1 MSVPREGK
9 PGAVGKHELP
19 RRARLLPV
27 LGIIVLVAALLAVG
41 RFAMAN
47 NQPTATD
54 TTGASTPAVDDTAS
68 DDTEADTEADDTGAG
83 AETSPRGP
91 KTDKPKQPLIDKK
104 RDKRRSSDLR
114 ERVQLAADGL
124 APGDATFRLASFN
137 VLGASH
143 TGPGGNKPGY
153 AGGTSRM
160 GWAVQLI
167 RGNNV
172 SVIGLQE
179 YESSQHGT
187 FSRITGGGCGVY
199 PGMQIGNKGVRN
211 SIAWNTGVWE
221 LVEAHTIPIPYF
233 HGNLVPMPYVLLK
246 HHETGRLSWFIN
258 IHNPASTRGPAQHW
272 RDVATQ
278 KEIALM
284 NDLQEPA
291 SPTELGIPTFLMGDF
306 NEKSEAFCRVT
317 AGANAQAAN
326 GGTSSPCRLPSNHG
340 IDWIFGSTPGV
351 GFSNYVRMDGGL
363 VNRISDHPMIYSDV
377 TLTGEAPFI
386 E

>member
-1 MSVPREGK
+1 
-9 PGAVGKHELP
+9 VGKHELP

-27 LGIIVLVAALLAVG
+27 LGIIVLVTALLAVG

-47 NQPTATD
+47 NPPTAKDPTIAD
-54 TTGASTPAVDDTAS
+54 SAVASALDES
-68 DDTEADTEADDTGAG
+68 DSAD
-83 AETSPRGP
+83 AESEDEPKDKPG
-91 KTDKPKQPLIDKK
+91 KTDKKGGRGDGKNGSK
-104 RDKRRSSDLR
+104 GDRRSAISLR
-114 ERVQLAADGL
+114 DRVQVAADGL
-124 APGDATFRLASFN
+124 AADDASFRIASFN

-143 TGPGGNKPGY
+143 TAAGGNKRGY
-153 AGGTSRM
+153 AGGTTRM

-167 RGNNV
+167 RGNNI
-172 SVIGLQE
+172 SVVGLQE
-179 YESSQHGT
+179 YEQVQHGT
-187 FSRITGGGCGVY
+187 FTNITGGGWGVY
-199 PGMQIGNKGVRN
+199 PGLQVGNKGVRN
-211 SIAWNTGVWE
+211 SIAWNNAVWE

-233 HGNLVPMPYVLLK
+233 HGNQVPMPYILLK
-246 HHETGRLSWFIN
+246 HKETGRLSWFIN

-272 RDVATQ
+272 RDVATA

-284 NDLQEPA
+284 NDLQRA
-291 SPTELGIPTFLMGDF
+291 TTTNQIGIPTFLMGDF

-317 AGANAQAAN
+317 SGAYAQAAN

-351 GFSNYVRMDGGL
+351 SFSGYVRMDGGL
-363 VNRISDHPMIYSDV
+363 VNRVSDHPMIFSDV

>member
-1 MSVPREGK
+1 M
-9 PGAVGKHELP
+9 GKHELP

-27 LGIIVLVAALLAVG
+27 LGIIVLVLALLAVG

-47 NQPTATD
+47 NQTTATD
-54 TTGASTPAVDDTAS
+54 DTTPAAPSSTAS
-68 DDTEADTEADDTGAG
+68 DDTEVPP
-83 AETSPRGP
+83 ETSPRH
-91 KTDKPKQPLIDKK
+91 KIKVKPKKDDKN
-104 RDKRRSSDLR
+104 RERLRSRNLR
-114 ERVQLAADGL
+114 NRVQLAADGL
-124 APGDATFRLASFN
+124 AADPASFRIASFN

-172 SVIGLQE
+172 SVVGLQE
-179 YESSQHGT
+179 YEKTQHAT
-187 FSRITGGGCGVY
+187 FGRITGGGWGVY
-199 PGMQIGNKGVRN
+199 PGLQVGNKGVRN
-211 SIAWNTGVWE
+211 SIAWNAGVWE

-233 HGNLVPMPYVLLK
+233 KGNLVPMPYVLLK
-246 HHETGRLSWFIN
+246 HKGTGRLAWFIN

-272 RDVATQ
+272 RDIATQ

-284 NDLQEPA
+284 NDLQEPQ
-291 SPTELGIPTFLMGDF
+291 STNQLGIPTFLMGDF
-306 NEKSEAFCRVT
+306 NEKAEAFCRVT

-340 IDWIFGSTPGV
+340 IDWIFGSIPGV

-363 VNRISDHPMIYSDV
+363 VNRVSDHPMIYADV
-377 TLTGEAPFI
+377 TLSGEAPFV

>member
-1 MSVPREGK
+1 M
-9 PGAVGKHELP
+9 GKHELP

-27 LGIIVLVAALLAVG
+27 LAIIVLVAALLTVG
-41 RFAMAN
+41 RFAVAN
-47 NQPTATD
+47 NQTTATD
-54 TTGASTPAVDDTAS
+54 DTTPTAPPSITAS
-68 DDTEADTEADDTGAG
+68 DDSEAPP
-83 AETSPRGP
+83 ETSPRH
-91 KTDKPKQPLIDKK
+91 KNKDKPKKDDKL
-104 RDKRRSSDLR
+104 RDRLRSRNLR
-114 ERVQLAADGL
+114 NRVQLAADGL
-124 APGDATFRLASFN
+124 AADPASFRIASFN

-160 GWAVQLI
+160 GWTVQLI

-172 SVIGLQE
+172 SVVGLQE
-179 YESSQHGT
+179 YEKTQHAT
-187 FSRITGGGCGVY
+187 FGRITGGGWGVY
-199 PGMQIGNKGVRN
+199 PGLQVGSKGVRN
-211 SIAWNTGVWE
+211 SIAWNAGVWE
-221 LVEAHTIPIPYF
+221 LVEGHTIPIPYF

-246 HHETGRLSWFIN
+246 HKETGRLAWFIN

-284 NDLQEPA
+284 NDLQEPQ
-291 SPTELGIPTFLMGDF
+291 STNQLGIPTFLMGDF
-306 NEKSEAFCRVT
+306 NEKAEAFCRVT

-326 GGTSSPCRLPSNHG
+326 GGTSSPCRLPANHG
-340 IDWIFGSTPGV
+340 IDWIFGSIPGV

-363 VNRISDHPMIYSDV
+363 VNRVSDHPMIYADV
-377 TLTGEAPFI
+377 TLSGEAPFV

>member
-1 MSVPREGK
+1 
-9 PGAVGKHELP
+9 VGKHELP

-27 LGIIVLVAALLAVG
+27 LGIIALVAALLAVG

-47 NQPTATD
+47 NETTARD
-54 TTGASTPAVDDTAS
+54 NAIADAAVTSLLDGESESPDSES
-68 DDTEADTEADDTGAG
+68 DDKPG
-83 AETSPRGP
+83 
-91 KTDKPKQPLIDKK
+91 KTDKPGGQGGSNNDNSNGGKNGSKGPKGD
-104 RDKRRSSDLR
+104 RRPSISLR
-114 ERVQLAADGL
+114 NRVQVAADGL
-124 APGDATFRLASFN
+124 AADPAAFRIASFN

-143 TGPGGNKPGY
+143 TGQGGNKRGY
-153 AGGTSRM
+153 ASGTTRM

-167 RGNNV
+167 RGNNI
-172 SVIGLQE
+172 SVVGLQE
-179 YESSQHGT
+179 YEQVQHGT
-187 FSRITGGGCGVY
+187 FTNITGGGWGVY
-199 PGMQIGNKGVRN
+199 PGMQVGNKGVRN
-211 SIAWNTGVWE
+211 SIAWNNGVWE

-246 HHETGRLSWFIN
+246 HKETGRLSWFIN

-272 RDVATQ
+272 RDVATA

-284 NDLQEPA
+284 NDLQAPS
-291 SPTELGIPTFLMGDF
+291 SPNQIGIPTFLTGDF

-351 GFSNYVRMDGGL
+351 AFSGYVRMDGGL
-363 VNRISDHPMIYSDV
+363 VNRVSDHPLVFSDV
-377 TLTGEAPFI
+377 TLSGEAPYVD
-386 E
+386 

>member
-1 MSVPREGK
+1 
-9 PGAVGKHELP
+9 VGKHEQP

-27 LGIIVLVAALLAVG
+27 LGIFVLVAALLAVA

-47 NQPTATD
+47 DEATAKDATEAA
-54 TTGASTPAVDDTAS
+54 ASIPTAS
-68 DDTEADTEADDTGAG
+68 DESEAG
-83 AETSPRGP
+83 ASDDATDESSDNG
-91 KTDKPKQPLIDKK
+91 TDKARDKDKKGGDKK
-104 RDKRRSSDLR
+104 RHRLRSTDLR
-114 ERVQLAADGL
+114 DRVQVAADGL
-124 APGDATFRLASFN
+124 AADDATFRIASFN

-143 TGPGGNKPGY
+143 TAPGGNKRGY

-160 GWAVQLI
+160 GWATQLL
-167 RGNNV
+167 RGNNISIV
-172 SVIGLQE
+172 GLQE

-187 FSRITGGGCGVY
+187 FTRLTGGGWGVY

-211 SIAWNTGVWE
+211 SIAWNAGVWE
-221 LVEAHTIPIPYF
+221 LVEGHTIPIPYF

-246 HHETGRLSWFIN
+246 HKETGRLAWFIN

-272 RDVATQ
+272 RDVATA

-284 NDLQEPA
+284 NDLQEPDNA
-291 SPTELGIPTFLMGDF
+291 NDLGIPTFLTGDF

-326 GGTSSPCRLPSNHG
+326 GGTASPCRLPANHG

-351 GFSNYVRMDGGL
+351 TFSGYVRMDGGL
-363 VNRISDHPMIYSDV
+363 VNRVSDHPLIFSDV
-377 TLTGEAPFI
+377 TLTGEAPWV